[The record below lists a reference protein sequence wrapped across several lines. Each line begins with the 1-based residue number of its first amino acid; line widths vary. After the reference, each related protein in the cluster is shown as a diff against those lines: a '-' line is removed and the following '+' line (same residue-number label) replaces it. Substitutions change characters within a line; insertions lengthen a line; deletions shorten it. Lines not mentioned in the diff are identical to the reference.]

1 MTGELLVT
9 PEKLE
14 ETANS
19 FETLHGK
26 VNSTIQNMMDIVNN
40 LSGKWEGE
48 ASSAYS
54 GQFRKLDN
62 DMTQL
67 RNMIKEH
74 VSDLREMAST
84 YRKAETDNV
93 TASNALPVDSI
104 S

>member
-14 ETANS
+14 ATAGS
-19 FETLHGK
+19 FESIHGK
-26 VNSTIQNMMDIVNN
+26 ANTTIQNMMNIING
-40 LSGKWEGE
+40 LSGRWEGE
-48 ASSAYS
+48 ASSAFTN
-54 GQFRKLDN
+54 QFRKLEN

-74 VSDLREMAST
+74 VSDLREMAQA
-84 YRKAETDNV
+84 YKKAESENTS
-93 TASNALPVDSI
+93 ASNALPTDSI